1 MTSILAARTTES
13 GRGRQNAPALPQ
25 RNGLL
30 FPLCIL
36 GCYWAVLI
44 YYLGAQ
50 WSAYEQYNYGWAVP
64 FLCLYL
70 LWRRTGAGGQGA
82 EGRGQRAESH
92 LPFSISHLLSQR
104 ASPLRLARGEGQGEV
119 SVPAAGSPV
128 VSSPVVLWSLALCA
142 FLYAPTRFLHEA
154 NPTWRLTS
162 LLWTLEVIGLTLL
175 MLHLFAEVG
184 SQRPEGRSQRSEVRG
199 QWRGLAFPICFFL
212 VAVPWPSGL
221 ATFLVQSLM
230 RSNVAPTV
238 ELLGLF
244 GIPAVQ
250 HANVIEVGAG
260 VVGIDEA
267 CSGIRSLQAT
277 LMISLFLGELYRL
290 TVRRRVGLV
299 VLGFFLA
306 FAFNVGRTLLLT
318 GIASASGV
326 GAVASWH
333 DPAGASILV
342 ACFLC
347 LWLGAWVFQKA
358 ESRKQKAEIR
368 GQMTEDG
375 EPRVAQASSPAS
387 PGSTPARNSPGFPT
401 RSSSSFHSVRFLL
414 STFPISAF
422 QYVGICLIIWLLLV
436 EGGTELWYRAHERGV
451 RDHAEWSLPRPNNR
465 TVFQVVEIPPG
476 IRGQFRYDEGIEG
489 RWQDANGGDWQ
500 LYYFRW
506 FPAHSLSKRVA
517 IHLAKTHGPEKCL
530 PAAGIRLK
538 SDLGIT
544 LIPLGGLEL
553 AVHQYV
559 FETEGRVLHVFY
571 GIYEDQGGAGAL
583 VNRRLTPA
591 SQLQAALSGSR
602 NYGQRFLEVAVYG
615 YESPEAAR
623 VALVGELGKL
633 IKVEK

>member
-1 MTSILAARTTES
+1 MKMKSILAVKTTQS
-13 GRGRQNAPALPQ
+13 GWCRQDTPALPQ
-25 RNGLL
+25 HNAWL
-30 FPLCIL
+30 FPLCAI
-36 GCYWAVLI
+36 GCYWAILI

-50 WSAYEQYNYGWAVP
+50 WSVYEQYNYGWAVP

-70 LWRRTGAGGQGA
+70 IWQRGRDNGTTGLRDYRTGLVVS
-82 EGRGQRAESH
+82 GR
-92 LPFSISHLLSQR
+92 
-104 ASPLRLARGEGQGEV
+104 
-119 SVPAAGSPV
+119 V
-128 VSSPVVLWSLALCA
+128 VSSPVVSWSLALCA

-175 MLHLFAEVG
+175 TIHWVRDPWSVVG
-184 SQRPEGRSQRSEVRG
+184 GETPVVTGPSSSFLLPSSRA
-199 QWRGLAFPICFFL
+199 LAFPVCFFL

-221 ATFLVQSLM
+221 ETFMVQSLM
-230 RSNVAPTV
+230 RSNVATTV

-250 HANVIEVGAG
+250 HANVIEIGTG

-299 VLGFFLA
+299 VLGFVLA
-306 FAFNVGRTLLLT
+306 FVFNVGRTLLLT

-333 DPAGASILV
+333 DPAGTSILV

-347 LWLGAWVFQKA
+347 LWLMAWAMQKA
-358 ESRKQKAEIR
+358 ESRKQKAEGIGGNAEILKAETLKSA
-368 GQMTEDG
+368 GQ
-375 EPRVAQASSPAS
+375 PI
-387 PGSTPARNSPGFPT
+387 
-401 RSSSSFHSVRFLL
+401 SF
-414 STFPISAF
+414 SAF
-422 QYVGICLIIWLLLV
+422 QRLSICLTAWLLLV

-451 RDHAEWSLPRPNNR
+451 RGHAEWSLPRPNDR
-465 TVFQVVEIPPG
+465 AVFQVVEIPPG

-517 IHLAKTHGPEKCL
+517 IQLAKTHGPEKCL
-530 PAAGIRLK
+530 PAAGMRLK

-559 FETEGRVLHVFY
+559 FEAEGRILHVFY

-591 SQLQAALSGSR
+591 NRLQAALSGSR

-623 VALVGELGKL
+623 AAFAMEMANR
-633 IKVEK
+633 IKVGA